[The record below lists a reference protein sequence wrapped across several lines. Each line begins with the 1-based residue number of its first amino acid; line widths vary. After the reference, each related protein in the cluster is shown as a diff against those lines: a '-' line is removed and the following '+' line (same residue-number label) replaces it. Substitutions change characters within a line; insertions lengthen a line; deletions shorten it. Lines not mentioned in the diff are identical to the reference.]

1 MTRPAHIAR
10 IADDD
15 DDDPF
20 AGSESPER
28 YFNRELSWL
37 AFNRRVL
44 EEASNL
50 AHPLL
55 ERLRFLSISGSNL
68 DEFIQIRVA
77 GLVGQVQR
85 QIATVS
91 IDGRTPSQQLAAVRT
106 VIADLERQ
114 QQTTWRE
121 LRPLL
126 AEAKIHVADE
136 GRIDAEAARWLK
148 DHFIENIGPVITPQ
162 AIDPAHPFPFI
173 ANEGIGVLF
182 NLTRLADDEQVV
194 EMVLVPSALPR
205 FVRVPGE
212 DPRPAAH
219 ARCR

>member
-1 MTRPAHIAR
+1 MPSTSAC
-10 IADDD
+10 
-15 DDDPF
+15 
-20 AGSESPER
+20 SP
-28 YFNRELSWL
+28 
-37 AFNRRVL
+37 RR
-44 EEASNL
+44 AN
-50 AHPLL
+50 ANYPLL

-85 QIATVS
+85 KIATVS
-91 IDGRTPSQQLAAVRT
+91 LDGRITFAAARRS
-106 VIADLERQ
+106 AHRDR
-114 QQTTWRE
+114 
-121 LRPLL
+121 RPR
-126 AEAKIHVADE
+126 APAAGGPGANCARCWPKPKIHVADE

-148 DHFIENIGPVITPQ
+148 DYFIENIAPVITPQ
-162 AIDPAHPFPFI
+162 AIDPAHPFPFV

-212 DPRPAAH
+212 EALYICDRESDRAATPISCSPASGSKVMACS
-219 ARCR
+219 ACCATAT